1 MPKFGIVGSVHG
13 QAAWQHGRLDG
24 AADNFSFG
32 KTRGKMSRAIPHGAP
47 RMMPLLPENL
57 SRK

>member
-1 MPKFGIVGSVHG
+1 LSVLFTVERRGSMAVL
-13 QAAWQHGRLDG
+13 RG

-32 KTRGKMSRAIPHGAP
+32 KTQGKTSRVMPHGAP